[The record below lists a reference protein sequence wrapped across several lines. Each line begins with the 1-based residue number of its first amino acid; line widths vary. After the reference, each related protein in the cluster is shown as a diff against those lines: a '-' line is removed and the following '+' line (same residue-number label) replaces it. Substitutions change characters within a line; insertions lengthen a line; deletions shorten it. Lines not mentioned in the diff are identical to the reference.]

1 MPLTDIDIEFTFNG
15 TKGVALVWVIDEQ
28 CLYDLPLSAE
38 HADIFLTA
46 NKVEDISDLY
56 PEHDGITVRL
66 SKDDESLMELST
78 TEYFGS
84 ILLSEPQVVRLDKY
98 PYGRYVVSPNAR
110 FNGTEFEIT
119 DRDVTGLWPWAQG
132 SDYSVG
138 VAEV

>member
-15 TKGVALVWVIDEQ
+15 TRGVALVWVIDGD

-38 HADIFLTA
+38 HAEAFLTA
-46 NKVEDISDLY
+46 TEVQDISEDY

-66 SKDDESLMELST
+66 LKDQETLLELST

-84 ILLSEPQVVRLDKY
+84 ILLSEPQVLKLEQY
-98 PYGRYVVSPNAR
+98 PFGRYVVSPNAR

-138 VAEV
+138 VAKV